1 MAWKSTWMAPP
12 PEPKRQPK
20 RSKALV
26 HGLIAAGVVV
36 IGAIVIFMTLSKT
49 EPIEPKDEVV
59 KAPKVAKGRQKVVP
73 SAPKALVQP
82 RSVEKVAAPPK
93 KDVRLENG
101 VEVVKSTVVTNKSGA
116 VIEKLWMADGKT
128 KSKIHPPKPIFENA
142 SDQLIA
148 MAVSVKPGQAM
159 PPLPDLSTVD
169 QDFLKSMVNP
179 VRIDDEDSEDV
190 KDLKLKVMEA
200 RAYLAEEVKK
210 GKTVREALQEYQA
223 EMEKYADSH
232 AMALTQIRELR
243 EKDGDQAA
251 QEFRE
256 RVNEVFRARGI
267 PELEAPANIGVTR
280 RKAK

>member
-1 MAWKSTWMAPP
+1 MAWKSTWMTPP

-20 RSKALV
+20 RRKALV

-36 IGAIVIFMTLSKT
+36 IGAIAIFMALTKT
-49 EPIEPKDEVV
+49 ESIKPKDEVV
-59 KAPKVAKGRQKVVP
+59 KTPKIAKGRQKVVP
-73 SAPKALVQP
+73 SAPKAPVQP
-82 RSVEKVAAPPK
+82 RSVETVAEPSR

-101 VEVVKSTVVTNKSGA
+101 IEVVKSTVVTNKSGA

-128 KSKIHPPKPIFENA
+128 KSKIHPPRPIFENA

-148 MAVSVKPGQAM
+148 MAVSVKPGQSM

-179 VRIDDEDSEDV
+179 IRVDDEDSEDV

-210 GKTVREALQEYQA
+210 GKTVREALQEYQT

-232 AMALTQIRELR
+232 AMALTQIKELR
-243 EKDGDQAA
+243 EKDGVQAA

-280 RKAK
+280 RKAQ